1 MDESISKSRKLDRI
15 DRKILF
21 NLQSNG
27 RLSYVELADKVGLST
42 SPCLER
48 VKRLERDGFI
58 IGYLAKLAA
67 EKLQAGL
74 LVFVEISLSLKWLL
88 VPD

>member
-88 VPD
+88 EPD